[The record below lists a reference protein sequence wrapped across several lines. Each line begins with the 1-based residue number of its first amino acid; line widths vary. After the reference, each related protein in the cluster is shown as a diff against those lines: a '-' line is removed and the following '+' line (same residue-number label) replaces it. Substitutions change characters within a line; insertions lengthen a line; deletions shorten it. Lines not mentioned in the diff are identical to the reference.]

1 MPGDDVVGKSRL
13 LYDSEQKAGVEG
25 FFTLGDQMQTKP

>member
-25 FFTLGDQMQTKP
+25 FFVMKARRRR